1 MEGMMLVL
9 TRKIGETVCIGENI
23 EVVVLEAGRGR
34 VKLGFAGPRDV
45 SIRRGEL
52 ADLLQIAKHE
62 LPESAC
68 LQEATVTRSQTGAA
82 PLHRYRALVGG

>member
-1 MEGMMLVL
+1 MLVL
-9 TRKIGETVCIGENI
+9 TRKIGETVCVGSEI

-52 ADLLQIAKHE
+52 SDTLQLPKLDLAQ
-62 LPESAC
+62 STC
-68 LQEATVTRSQTGAA
+68 LQEAAINHPQAVAA
-82 PLHRYRALVGG
+82 PLRRYRALAGG